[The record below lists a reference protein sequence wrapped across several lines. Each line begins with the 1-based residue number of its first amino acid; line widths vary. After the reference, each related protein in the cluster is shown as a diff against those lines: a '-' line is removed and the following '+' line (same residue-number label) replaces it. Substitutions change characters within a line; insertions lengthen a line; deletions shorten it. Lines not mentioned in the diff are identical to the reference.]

1 MTVKEYAKQNQ
12 VSTETVRRKI
22 RSGKLKAELVEG
34 QYIIDNN
41 KVATPPQQDNNNQ
54 NELEIER
61 LKAEVKSLKSK
72 IDDQER
78 IIKAKDKCIQVQ
90 DDAISFQTQENDEL
104 KIAVTQ
110 IGHKLAYARRPV
122 WRKFVDLLSFRWL
135 SWVDIST
142 STRFDQF
149 FDDPTVP
156 V

>member
-12 VSTETVRRKI
+12 VSIETVRRKI
-22 RSGKLKAELVEG
+22 RSGKLKAELIEG
-34 QYIIDNN
+34 QYIIGSN

-122 WRKFVDLLSFRWL
+122 WRKLVDLLSFRWL

>member
-1 MTVKEYAKQNQ
+1 M
-12 VSTETVRRKI
+12 
-22 RSGKLKAELVEG
+22 
-34 QYIIDNN
+34 
-41 KVATPPQQDNNNQ
+41 PPQQDNNNQ

-122 WRKFVDLLSFRWL
+122 WRKFVDLLSFR
-135 SWVDIST
+135 
-142 STRFDQF
+142 
-149 FDDPTVP
+149 
-156 V
+156 

>member
-135 SWVDIST
+135 SWVDISI
-142 STRFDQF
+142 STRFDRF

>member
-12 VSTETVRRKI
+12 VSIETVRRKI

>member
-41 KVATPPQQDNNNQ
+41 KVATSPQQDNNNQ

-122 WRKFVDLLSFRWL
+122 WRKFVDLLSFR
-135 SWVDIST
+135 
-142 STRFDQF
+142 
-149 FDDPTVP
+149 
-156 V
+156 